1 MDGVRCAKRDWKGM
15 RAMSVATTMP
25 VMIAQVIAMFLMMV
39 VGAALYRGAFVDNT
53 GSTQLSNVALYVA
66 TPAVILQALAISF
79 DAEKLVAGAA
89 CFVLSFAFTVLS
101 AAVARLYFR
110 DRRRAAQLGI
120 TISNM
125 GFMGIPIVQSVL
137 GEECVFY
144 ISACMAGQVPLIW
157 SYGVWLISQDASKVS
172 PKKIATNPSV
182 IAVVIGII
190 LFCCSI
196 NLSGVIKVTAQ
207 DLGNLNTGLAMLV
220 MGTYLAQ
227 TDLRSLVRDRNL
239 YAACALRLLVVPAI
253 VMAVLAPLP
262 LDAVVKLVVL
272 IALSAP
278 CGTVSAMFPQMF
290 GGDYRFGAGLVSLST
305 LLSLIVMPALLAV
318 GLVIF

>member
-1 MDGVRCAKRDWKGM
+1 
-15 RAMSVATTMP
+15 MSVATTMP

>member
-1 MDGVRCAKRDWKGM
+1 M